1 MRSSASRPTLTV
13 AGTARSLTNSF
24 PFLVNQVSR
33 PISPAA
39 VCWAG
44 GVGWPLGGCVVPAGP
59 LSLMAAEL
67 AGLAGPVGAGPSEPA
82 WPVPQAAST
91 PALTMLMIKM
101 GRRFTMVSLFIAL
114 TPPE

>member
-1 MRSSASRPTLTV
+1 
-13 AGTARSLTNSF
+13 
-24 PFLVNQVSR
+24 
-33 PISPAA
+33 
-39 VCWAG
+39 
-44 GVGWPLGGCVVPAGP
+44 
-59 LSLMAAEL
+59 MAAEL